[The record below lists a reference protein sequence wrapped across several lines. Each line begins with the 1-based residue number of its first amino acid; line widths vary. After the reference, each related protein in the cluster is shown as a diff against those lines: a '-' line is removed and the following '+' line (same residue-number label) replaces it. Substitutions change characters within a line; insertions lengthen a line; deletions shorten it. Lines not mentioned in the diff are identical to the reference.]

1 MRLPASSNSISRN
14 AEHVTVAKLS
24 VNVNKVA
31 TVRNSRGGE
40 QPSVIEAVRACIDAG
55 APGITVH
62 PRADAR
68 HITTADV
75 HEIAGELA
83 PLKGRVEYNIEGD
96 PRPGFLDLVLAVK
109 PDQCT
114 LVPVKPGEITSE
126 AGWPADTPAAQLSS
140 VIQGLHA
147 AGVRV
152 SLFVDPEP
160 APIEWAKRMGA
171 DRVELYTEP
180 FARAF
185 ERGPDAAAASFTRYA
200 DAARLA
206 HQLGIGVNA
215 GHDLDLR
222 NLTMFKTLPHL
233 DEVSIGLALISRA
246 IFVGLGKVVKEY
258 LAALAVLVLAAVI
271 GTSTVEAAGRPVT
284 LSSSDGVTIAGEL
297 FESPSA
303 LRATGDKA
311 PAVLLVHMLTR
322 SRSEWGS
329 LPDRLR
335 DAGMTALAIDLRG
348 HGQSG
353 GSPQDLQAMVQDVRA
368 AALWLSSRPNVKSDA
383 IAIVGASLGA
393 SLALLASVS
402 VPQVKWIAL
411 LSPSLDYR
419 GLRTDMSLI
428 RRLGARSIWLAASD
442 QDPLALRTL
451 RDIAADSSGPR
462 EQHVVTGMA
471 HGTVLLE
478 RDPDL
483 GRALVDWLRR
493 SLISL
498 TSPLRNHAS

>member
-1 MRLPASSNSISRN
+1 M
-14 AEHVTVAKLS
+14 TKLS

-31 TVRNSRGGE
+31 TVRNSRGGT
-40 QPSVIEAVRACIDAG
+40 QPSVIEAVRTCIDAG

-68 HITTADV
+68 HITTQDVYDIAD
-75 HEIAGELA
+75 ELA
-83 PLKGRVEYNIEGD
+83 PLKGRIEYNIEGD

-126 AGWPADTPAAQLSS
+126 AGWPANTPAEQLSS
-140 VIQGLHA
+140 VIAALKN

-160 APIEWAKRMGA
+160 APIEWAQRMGA

-185 ERGPDAAAASFTRYA
+185 ERGPDAAATSFKKYS
-200 DAARLA
+200 DAATLA
-206 HQLGIGVNA
+206 HRLGIGVNA
-215 GHDLDLR
+215 GHDLDLK
-222 NLTMFKTLPHL
+222 NLTLFKSLPHL
-233 DEVSIGLALISRA
+233 DEVSIGHALISRA

-258 LAALAVLVLAAVI
+258 LAALAMIIVVVMI
-271 GTSTVEAAGRPVT
+271 GSTPAQAAGRAVT
-284 LSSSDGVTIAGEL
+284 FPSSDGVTIAGEF
-297 FESPSA
+297 FEASTRPS
-303 LRATGDKA
+303 

-322 SRSEWGS
+322 SHSEWGA
-329 LPDRLR
+329 LPDRIR
-335 DAGMTALAIDLRG
+335 ETGISALAIDLRG

-353 GSPQDLQAMVQDVRA
+353 GSAQDLQAMVQDVRA
-368 AALWLSSRPNVKSDA
+368 AALWLASRPNVKGDA

-393 SLALLASVS
+393 SLALLAAVD
-402 VPQVKWIAL
+402 VPQVRWLAL

-419 GLRTDMSLI
+419 GLRTDTTLI
-428 RRLGARSIWLAASD
+428 KRLGARSIWLAASD

-451 RDIAADSSGPR
+451 RDIAAEPSGAR
-462 EQHVVTGMA
+462 EQHVSTLAA
-471 HGTVLLE
+471 HGTALLD

-493 SLISL
+493 SLIS
-498 TSPLRNHAS
+498 